1 MLLTEAIQEIQA
13 TKRSKTFV
21 FASIAKEMPDKLEW
35 LKENVGH
42 LTIQEILEARED

>member
-1 MLLTEAIQEIQA
+1 
-13 TKRSKTFV
+13 
-21 FASIAKEMPDKLEW
+21 MPDKLEW